1 MNYTETITK
10 SYGSKIMESLKWIL
24 IGLLM
29 FLASFVVLWT
39 NEWTVDMSKI
49 AKTSIEVEANKI
61 NSENNEKFISTTW
74 EINSEEQIW
83 DNLYLKNGN
92 YIFVSRKVEMYS
104 WKEKSTSSTDKN
116 LWGSETTTTKYD
128 YYKEWTENPEKS
140 IDFKQS
146 QWHNNPEKKISSSDN
161 KVFTTQVWEFNIKTS
176 NLSLTAKT
184 KLQLNEENT
193 VIKNTWTG
201 SAKLNN
207 WMIYEWFWTS
217 LNPQV
222 WDIRISYTV
231 LKKWENVTV
240 MGKQNN
246 KEIISYSDKDWNKL
260 FRVFYGTRADAIS
273 ILKTEYLFKLWA
285 FRALWFFLMFMWLSL
300 VLAPIWVFLDIIP
313 VAGSITKFITWAIAF
328 VIALVLSIITILISM
343 IFHNII
349 ALIFVILLIVW
360 WIIYFLKNKKIDI
373 SKMVTKK

>member
-1 MNYTETITK
+1 MSYTETVTK
-10 SYGSKIMESLKWIL
+10 SYGSKIMDSLKWIL

-29 FLASFVVLWT
+29 FLASFAVLWT

-49 AKTSIEVEANKI
+49 AKTSTEVEADKVNT
-61 NSENNEKFISTTW
+61 ENNEKFISVTW
-74 EINSEEQIW
+74 EINSEEKIW
-83 DNLYLKNGN
+83 DNLYLKNGD
-92 YIFVSRKVEMYS
+92 YIFVSRKVEMFA

-128 YYKEWTENPEKS
+128 YYKEWTEKPEKS
-140 IDFKQS
+140 INFKES
-146 QWHNNPEKKISSSDN
+146 QGHNNPEKKISSSDN
-161 KVFTTQVWEFNIKTS
+161 KVLNAQVWEFNIKTS

-207 WMIYEWFWTS
+207 WIIYEWFWTS

-231 LKKWENVTV
+231 LNKWENVTV
-240 MGKQNN
+240 MGKQKD
-246 KEIISYSDKDWNKL
+246 KEIISYSDEDWNQL

-273 ILKTEYLFKLWA
+273 TLKTEYLFKLWM

-328 VIALVLSIITILISM
+328 VVALVLSIITILISM

-349 ALIFVILLIVW
+349 ALILVVLLIIW
-360 WIIYFLKNKKIDI
+360 WTIYFLKKKKTDI
-373 SKMVTKK
+373 SKMVSK

>member
-1 MNYTETITK
+1 MSYTETVTK
-10 SYGSKIMESLKWIL
+10 SYGSKIMDSLKWIL

-207 WMIYEWFWTS
+207 WMIYEWFW
-217 LNPQV
+217 
-222 WDIRISYTV
+222 
-231 LKKWENVTV
+231 
-240 MGKQNN
+240 
-246 KEIISYSDKDWNKL
+246 
-260 FRVFYGTRADAIS
+260 
-273 ILKTEYLFKLWA
+273 
-285 FRALWFFLMFMWLSL
+285 
-300 VLAPIWVFLDIIP
+300 
-313 VAGSITKFITWAIAF
+313 
-328 VIALVLSIITILISM
+328 
-343 IFHNII
+343 
-349 ALIFVILLIVW
+349 
-360 WIIYFLKNKKIDI
+360 
-373 SKMVTKK
+373 